1 MIFASSRNFTNLKP
15 TKTEVDLTKVSLPG
29 LTFPVKTNDELNFS
43 KIKTKQNKTSTVVLY
58 NVLRLYMLRLPS

>member
-43 KIKTKQNKTSTVVLY
+43 KLKQNKTSTVVLY